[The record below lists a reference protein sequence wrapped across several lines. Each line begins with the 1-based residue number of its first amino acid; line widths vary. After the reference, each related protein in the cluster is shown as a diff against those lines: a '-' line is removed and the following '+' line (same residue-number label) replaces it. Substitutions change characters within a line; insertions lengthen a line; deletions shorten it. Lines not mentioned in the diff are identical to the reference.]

1 MGELMKDRQLKPE
14 VTLDL
19 RIHLDKLRRTEE
31 HCREGLE
38 RLVDG
43 HLSLDAYLGLLD
55 KQSAAH
61 KAWRSRHCKYF
72 DEACD

>member
-1 MGELMKDRQLKPE
+1 MEHRHLRPE

-19 RIHLDKLRRTEE
+19 RIHLDKLKRSEE
-31 HCREGLE
+31 RCREGLQ

-43 HLSLDAYLGLLD
+43 NMTLDTYLGLLD